1 MSRPRSLVAGAVL
14 LALAS
19 ALVLSVRAAPPA
31 EDKGPAT
38 KDQAPGTSDSLDLV
52 FLDDARPVLLRL
64 HVQIDGKPFGEV
76 WDDFLAKMFKYFD
89 RDGNGTLSK
98 EEAERVPHVEHLLR
112 LLRGETIY
120 DYDLIFNGARRG
132 NVTAKMADLDS
143 NKDGK
148 VTLEELKAYYAIRPV
163 IAGRSVNVG
172 AQPVTVMMG
181 PNRGDSEALTE
192 ALFKHLDANKDGK
205 LSKEELAAMPE
216 RLRRLDT
223 DDDEMIS
230 VSELVPERFADQE
243 GVVFAGVEGQGGNAL
258 GDGAP
263 FVRIDRNTSADKLA
277 RRLMTQY
284 DKNKDGK
291 LSPKEIGLDAAD
303 FAALDKNKDG
313 QLDLTEL
320 AAFAARTP
328 DLELIYRLG
337 KVPKGKGPGGLLK
350 LALDFG
356 PKAQGGEQRQPVEL
370 LSPDG
375 KPRPLAG
382 AITNGANGSL
392 KLGLPAAQIVLLA
405 AQSMAGNN
413 NAGIKE
419 FYIQQ
424 FKEAVGATG
433 KKDFLERKGLEQTQY
448 QYFASFFNFA
458 DRNGDNKLTEK
469 ELSDFLDLQMEG
481 AAAVVTLTIHDLG
494 RGLFELIDAAPR
506 DGRLGLREMRTAW
519 SRLAHLDRDGDGCI
533 AKTEIPRQFRMAARQ
548 SGLNYPYQGFV
559 VDVGY
564 RTQTQAQAPTRGP
577 AWFRKMDRNGDGDVS
592 PREWLGS
599 EEDFKK
605 IDTDGD
611 GLISADEAERYD
623 ALVKQQKG

>member
-1 MSRPRSLVAGAVL
+1 M
-14 LALAS
+14 
-19 ALVLSVRAAPPA
+19 
-31 EDKGPAT
+31 
-38 KDQAPGTSDSLDLV
+38 DLV

-76 WDDFLAKMFKYFD
+76 WDDYLAKLFKYFD

-98 EEAERVPHVEHLLR
+98 EEAERAPHAQHLLR
-112 LLRGETIY
+112 LLRGETMY
-120 DYDLIFNGARRG
+120 DYDLIFNGGRRG
-132 NVTAKMADLDS
+132 NVTAKMADLDAD
-143 NKDGK
+143 KDGK
-148 VTLEELKAYYAIRPV
+148 VTLDELKAYYKKNGV
-163 IAGRSVNVG
+163 
-172 AQPVTVMMG
+172 QPVNVMMG

-192 ALFKHLDANKDGK
+192 ALFKHLDVNKDGK
-205 LSKEELAAMPE
+205 LSREELAAMPE

-223 DDDEMIS
+223 DDDEMIA
-230 VSELVPERFADQE
+230 VSELVPERFGDQE
-243 GVVFAGVEGQGGNAL
+243 GVVFASFDGQGGSAL
-258 GDGAP
+258 GDGSP
-263 FVRIDRNTSADKLA
+263 FYRIDPGAPPDKLA

-284 DKNKDGK
+284 DKDKNGK
-291 LSPKEIGLDAAD
+291 LSAKEIGLDAAD

-320 AAFAARTP
+320 AAFVARSP

-337 KVPKGKGPGGLLK
+337 KVPKGKEPGGLLK

-356 PKAQGGEQRQPVEL
+356 QKGSGGEQRQPVAL
-370 LSPDG
+370 FSPDG

-382 AITNGANGSL
+382 AVTKGTNGAL
-392 KLGLPAAQIVLLA
+392 KLGLSAAQIELQS
-405 AQSMAGNN
+405 AQSMPANN
-413 NAGIKE
+413 NAGIKQ
-419 FYIQQ
+419 FYVQQ
-424 FKEAVGATG
+424 FKEADAN
-433 KKDFLERKGLEQTQY
+433 KKGFLERKGLEQTQY

-469 ELSDFLDLQMEG
+469 ELSDFLDLQADG
-481 AAAVVTLTIHDLG
+481 AACVATLTVHDLG

-506 DGRLGLREMRTAW
+506 DGRLGLREMRMAW

-533 AKTEIPRQFRMAARQ
+533 AKTEIPRQFQMAARQ
-548 SGLNYPYQGFV
+548 SGLNYPYQGFT

-564 RTQTQAQAPTRGP
+564 RTQMQAPVPTRGP

-611 GLISADEAERYD
+611 GLISPEEAERYD
-623 ALVKQQKG
+623 ALLKQQQKR